1 MSQKTST
8 SLSFPLPK
16 FQLGQPV
23 KGESKSETIKG
34 IVVGFHYTSRDAAL
48 AMGIL
53 PGWSYVIET
62 PAFDC
67 LDPHHYFTES
77 QLQIEPNHF
86 AEVSQ
91 NGSRKLLRSQGKE

>member
-8 SLSFPLPK
+8 SLPFPTPK
-16 FQLGQPV
+16 FQLGQLV
-23 KGESKSETIKG
+23 IGKSSVEDIKG
-34 IVVGFHYTSRDAAL
+34 IIVGYHYTSRDAAL
-48 AMGIL
+48 AAGTL

-77 QLQIEPNHF
+77 QLLPHQE
-86 AEVSQ
+86 
-91 NGSRKLLRSQGKE
+91 